1 MAVISCPGCNEKIS
15 DKSKFCTH
23 CHIDLT
29 ELDIDQMQ
37 RLRNVNFIKKSQSL
51 MNHSFI
57 AMLFFCGGFLAM
69 FSESVPR
76 ESWQYSVAM
85 ACTILGFI
93 FYLVTRVRGLL
104 LKKNK

>member
-29 ELDIDQMQ
+29 ELDVDQMQ

-57 AMLFFCGGFLAM
+57 AMLFFCGGFLAI
-69 FSESVPR
+69 FSESILQDT
-76 ESWQYSVAM
+76 WQYSAATASIV
-85 ACTILGFI
+85 LGFI
-93 FYLVTRVRGLL
+93 LYIVTRVRILL